1 MTVRTSAGSTLA
13 ISSAQPATQDVAG
26 FAALTY
32 TNIGEITNLGEL
44 GKVFSIVKHNPIGTR
59 RTQKFK
65 GSYDQGTMALTMGR
79 DVSDAGQAALLTA
92 LTSDAYYSFLLTLQ
106 GGHQMYF
113 GAVVTDV
120 KVSVGSV
127 DQITAS
133 STSLDITTDIFE
145 TN

>member
-13 ISSAQPATQDVAG
+13 ISSGTPATQDVAG

-32 TNIGEITNLGEL
+32 TTIGEITNLGEL
-44 GKVFSIVKHNPIGTR
+44 GKTFNVVKHNPVGNR

-79 DVSDAGQAALLTA
+79 DVTDAGQSLLNTA
-92 LTSDAYYSFLLTLQ
+92 LASDASYACLLTLQ

-113 GAVVTDV
+113 QAIVTDY
-120 KVSVGSV
+120 KTNVGSV
-127 DQITAS
+127 DQITAA
-133 STSLDITTDIFE
+133 STSLDITSDIFE